1 MTDRISVGFWRDG
14 VESPSLF
21 QQGSPRMRFIKSAV
35 WLCAAAS
42 FAACS
47 APEESPEQTGLAQ
60 QEAALTTGTTQGCTY
75 SITADSVPGTVP
87 PRYSVSLSRAA
98 SSTCPW
104 PAASVTLDSG
114 SYAFPARALLANGYG
129 LAVTYTG
136 KYSPSGSSPTSCSV
150 RQIDP
155 ETLAVV
161 RSSGVAVWLGSGNI
175 YSCNLDQTD
184 GGATLVV
191 FGTKNGRIY
200 GETGSGSN
208 YVATYYDFFT
218 TTTAPVFYAY

>member
-1 MTDRISVGFWRDG
+1 
-14 VESPSLF
+14 
-21 QQGSPRMRFIKSAV
+21 MRFIKSAV
-35 WLCAAAS
+35 WFCAAAS
-42 FAACS
+42 FAACG
-47 APEESPEQTGLAQ
+47 AADESPEQTGLAQ

-75 SITADSVPGTVP
+75 SITAATVPGTVP
-87 PRYSVSLSRAA
+87 PKYSVSVARAA

-104 PAASVTLDSG
+104 PEASVTLDSG
-114 SYAFPARALLANGYG
+114 SYAFPARALLANSYG

-136 KYSPSGSSPTSCSV
+136 KYSPSGSSPTSCNV

-161 RSSGVAVWLGSGNI
+161 RSSGIAVFLGSGNI

-191 FGTKNGRIY
+191 YGTKGGRIY
-200 GETGSGSN
+200 GETGSGNN